1 MSRFNE
7 GRWNRILV
15 WTGAALAWGTA
26 FIAIWLE
33 PARGVDAA
41 QPAPVAGGTAES
53 STQAIMPRPAPQ
65 GLVILRFTP
74 VDTPAPEVVTVRVEA
89 AASPRVSAGPPAAAP
104 SQPAPAPESSGS

>member
-1 MSRFNE
+1 MSRFNG

-33 PARGVDAA
+33 PERGVDAA
-41 QPAPVAGGTAES
+41 QPAAGKSAES
-53 STQAIMPRPAPQ
+53 SAQAIMPRPGPQ
-65 GLVILRFTP
+65 GLVILRFAP
-74 VDTPAPEVVTVRVEA
+74 VDTPASEVVSVRVET
-89 AASPRVSAGPPAAAP
+89 AASPGFSPALQAAAP

>member
-1 MSRFNE
+1 MSRFNG

-33 PARGVDAA
+33 PDRGVDAT
-41 QPAPVAGGTAES
+41 QPAAGESAETS
-53 STQAIMPRPAPQ
+53 SQAIMPRAAPQ
-65 GLVILRFTP
+65 GLVILRFAP
-74 VDTPAPEVVTVRVEA
+74 VDTPASEVVSVRVEA
-89 AASPRVSAGPPAAAP
+89 AASPGFTSGGPPAAAP